1 MFSLKTTALDP
12 AQPAI
17 LWKTNYWRK
26 KEDKLHKSE
35 DDRLCPL
42 PFTQVGLIVMV
53 EKFLDYKTQLPKAK
67 NKLQYAKLKA
77 FLAKENLQ
85 MLIPSSS
92 ETRATILLDEQKD
105 PHSAQGAT
113 RDWDDSYFDR
123 PPESDPQSLFFELMP
138 SSQFITRLNEIV
150 VRICEVVY
158 ITEIKFG
165 PET

>member
-1 MFSLKTTALDP
+1 MFSLKTTVLDP

-26 KEDKLHKSE
+26 KEDKLHKPE

-42 PFTQVGLIVMV
+42 PFTQVGLDVMV
-53 EKFLDYKTQLPKAK
+53 EKLLDSKRQFPKAK

-77 FLAKENLQ
+77 FLAKANLQ
-85 MLIPSSS
+85 TLAPSSS
-92 ETRATILLDEQKD
+92 GTRATILLDEQKD

-113 RDWDDSYFDR
+113 RDWDDNSYFDR
-123 PPESDPQSLFFELMP
+123 PPKSDPQSFFFQLMP

-150 VRICEVVY
+150 VRICEVV
-158 ITEIKFG
+158 
-165 PET
+165 